1 MNRRIKINN
10 KKVKLNNKTFHL
22 KFVMNPI
29 LDGEFELDSYNG
41 RNLIAE
47 EYQDTVFEVHNIVKQ
62 LRSSYNR

>member
-22 KFVMNPI
+22 RFVMNPI
-29 LDGEFELDSYNG
+29 LGGEFELDSVNG
-41 RNLIAE
+41 RNVLAE
-47 EYQDTVFEVHNIVKQ
+47 EYEDTVFEVQNIVKQ

>member
-1 MNRRIKINN
+1 VNRRIKINN

-29 LDGEFELDSYNG
+29 LGGEYELDSYNG
-41 RNLIAE
+41 KNLIAE

-62 LRSSYNR
+62 LRNSYTK

>member
-1 MNRRIKINN
+1 MNRIIKINN

-22 KFVMNPI
+22 KYVLNQI
-29 LDGEFELDSYNG
+29 LGGEFELDSVNG
-41 RNLIAE
+41 RNVLAE

>member
-29 LDGEFELDSYNG
+29 LNGEFELDSYNG
-41 RNLIAE
+41 KNLIA
-47 EYQDTVFEVHNIVKQ
+47 EYQDTVFEVHNIYKQ
-62 LRSSYNR
+62 LKNTYNR